1 MLVLLYRILQ
11 SLDISFFHLTPL
23 LSSRAR
29 RNNLFILSIFE
40 SKLNCFA
47 SHSFRGSWFKSFCPS
62 VESKRV
68 RPRWRAFN
76 LGRSTWLSC
85 WHRHRHLLLLLRLG
99 YELACRLHGLLRHE
113 RSKGSRLLRGLL
125 LLIVITVVMRLSTVL
140 ALLLVIGV
148 VIASI
153 RVVSTIVALVWHLVV
168 IWNETTLVPIPLT
181 IIAALVVVLILL
193 HVICGLLLLLV
204 LRLERTLVVAII
216 TVVVVLVL
224 IERLLISI
232 VVICR
237 SRGERLYRIDRWHG
251 KGIRCWHHVA
261 CVARLLRG

>member
-1 MLVLLYRILQ
+1 
-11 SLDISFFHLTPL
+11 
-23 LSSRAR
+23 
-29 RNNLFILSIFE
+29 
-40 SKLNCFA
+40 
-47 SHSFRGSWFKSFCPS
+47 
-62 VESKRV
+62 
-68 RPRWRAFN
+68 
-76 LGRSTWLSC
+76 
-85 WHRHRHLLLLLRLG
+85 
-99 YELACRLHGLLRHE
+99 
-113 RSKGSRLLRGLL
+113 
-125 LLIVITVVMRLSTVL
+125 MRLSTVL

-216 TVVVVLVL
+216 TVVVVVVLVL

-251 KGIRCWHHVA
+251 KGVSCWHHVA
-261 CVARLLRG
+261 CVVRLLRGQRSSRSSCCRGRCERGS